1 MRHYFTSTGSPMS
14 SVRRGPYQ
22 HFVGQVAERATLSA
36 FVPEYSLGPEHPFPS
51 AVEDAQASFAGLVE
65 HGFGRIVRAS
75 DSAGGGL
82 ALSLPS
88 LVVAEAREGPRVRP
102 AGASRPT
109 QLTIPINGKKSL
121 DIDIADSP
129 PPPLIVM
136 IIAFT

>member
-1 MRHYFTSTGSPMS
+1 
-14 SVRRGPYQ
+14 
-22 HFVGQVAERATLSA
+22 
-36 FVPEYSLGPEHPFPS
+36 
-51 AVEDAQASFAGLVE
+51 
-65 HGFGRIVRAS
+65 VRAS